1 MAKTNFTKVEEALAA
16 GLRKMSIEELD
27 KLAEIS
33 QNIGRP
39 ELRNLAEKAIV
50 AAMKKGLEKKA
61 VVYVLRQGAK
71 KYTTNS
77 FYQEFDLTHKQY
89 VELLAEIKS
98 ISDENWAKLQL
109 VKMKLTMLREKELKS
124 NPDFQDEKLV
134 EKNRK
139 DQKNAR
145 FNVKKTWLPLK

>member
-71 KYTTNS
+71 KYTSNS

-89 VELLAEIKS
+89 VELLADIKS
-98 ISDENWAKLQL
+98 ISEENWAKLQL
-109 VKMKLTMLREKELKS
+109 VKMKLTMLREKELKA
-124 NPDFQDEKLV
+124 NPDFQDEKIV